1 MLILLIVL
9 ILLVLVYI
17 VRISNNNDIINKNMK
32 TVEDKEY
39 IQKIKKEQHLTKV
52 SIVLT
57 IASVLLL
64 IAFIIADFTSIDYLI
79 MDYFATDF
87 ITEDEFNKLLYFTP
101 AMLMLV
107 NLIYTQVNIGDILL
121 KYFKTQEEELE
132 LTEAKEKLMSLLY
145 KRKPSTE
152 ETKKSE
158 N

>member
-64 IAFIIADFTSIDYLI
+64 IAFIIVDFTSIDYLI

-145 KRKPSTE
+145 KKKPSTE

>member
-64 IAFIIADFTSIDYLI
+64 IAFIIVDFTSIDYLI

-101 AMLMLV
+101 AMLMLI

-145 KRKPSTE
+145 KKKPSTE